1 VDRRLRRAFVRVVG
15 ATTIVVGITVTASA
29 VRHADQVVASG
40 REVLMGD
47 RLVDT
52 FVGRDLNVRQNVETS
67 GIVVALGDL
76 AVNGGSL
83 RIERASER
91 VFAVGGSLEVGDDA
105 SIILPAKGGLKY
117 GTIRT
122 GAPGSPD
129 TVTRDPDAVSAFT
142 PMVAAL
148 ESSSTCFA
156 ATATSGI
163 VTRSPSL
170 TTFLGDG
177 VSALQ
182 VFQVTDGLVGP
193 VRFDRV
199 PPDATVLINIEGD
212 DAAVSPTSDEW
223 IARSHDI
230 LVNVPTARMVTV
242 DAADGRMIN
251 LLVGNPDSHMSVQ
264 GVLYRGRM
272 LTLGAVDVIG
282 TRVEAGRLTATDL
295 PECGPLERADR
306 TGPPLTSP
314 PTASPSTVSGQPDA
328 AEITSSSTT
337 TTTTTIV
344 GIVPAG
350 APAVLGVA
358 FSLGGAATST
368 QWWIGLPVSLL
379 GLLLL
384 TSSWLSPV
392 LLAGR
397 RAALIRRIVR
407 AARPTR
413 RVRRPTRR

>member
-1 VDRRLRRAFVRVVG
+1 
-15 ATTIVVGITVTASA
+15 
-29 VRHADQVVASG
+29 
-40 REVLMGD
+40 
-47 RLVDT
+47 
-52 FVGRDLNVRQNVETS
+52 
-67 GIVVALGDL
+67 
-76 AVNGGSL
+76 
-83 RIERASER
+83 
-91 VFAVGGSLEVGDDA
+91 
-105 SIILPAKGGLKY
+105 
-117 GTIRT
+117 
-122 GAPGSPD
+122 
-129 TVTRDPDAVSAFT
+129 
-142 PMVAAL
+142 MVAAL

-295 PECGPLERADR
+295 PACRPLERADR